1 MDQENK
7 PLRSKVSIQDI
18 YDKIKATQYIALSDG
33 RTTLCVAN
41 TENGFTVVGKSAC
54 VDKNS
59 YNQAL
64 GEKYAFEDVV
74 EQMWELEGYLLKQEH
89 YIALGEGV

>member
-1 MDQENK
+1 MDSESKQ
-7 PLRSKVSIQDI
+7 LRNRVSLQDI
-18 YDKIKATQYIALSDG
+18 LGKIKATQYITLDDR

-41 TENGFTVVGKSAC
+41 TENGFTIVGKSAC
-54 VDKNS
+54 VDADL
-59 YNQAL
+59 YNKAL

-89 YIALGEGV
+89 YIAKGVA

>member
-1 MDQENK
+1 MDQQDK
-7 PLRSKVSIQDI
+7 PLRNKVSIQDI

-59 YNQAL
+59 YNKAL

-89 YIALGEGV
+89 YVLKGIV